1 MKAPTGNR
9 RGRPPISDG
18 QSHPIDRHVGT
29 RIKARR
35 LIRGM
40 TQEDLAKAVSLSFQQ
55 VQKYERGANRVSA
68 GRLYELARALSVPI
82 QYFFDEFR
90 EEGEDGTPIL
100 TLREDHADMESVD
113 RIGDP
118 EISELVRAFIK
129 LERSNVRRTVIRLM
143 SAMAT
148 ADAEEATAALEAN
161 SARAGD
167 SGA

>member
-1 MKAPTGNR
+1 
-9 RGRPPISDG
+9 
-18 QSHPIDRHVGT
+18 
-29 RIKARR
+29 
-35 LIRGM
+35 M

-148 ADAEEATAALEAN
+148 ADAEEATAALEAT
-161 SARAGD
+161 SARADD

>member
-1 MKAPTGNR
+1 
-9 RGRPPISDG
+9 
-18 QSHPIDRHVGT
+18 
-29 RIKARR
+29 
-35 LIRGM
+35 
-40 TQEDLAKAVSLSFQQ
+40 
-55 VQKYERGANRVSA
+55 
-68 GRLYELARALSVPI
+68 
-82 QYFFDEFR
+82 
-90 EEGEDGTPIL
+90 
-100 TLREDHADMESVD
+100 MESVD

-148 ADAEEATAALEAN
+148 ADAEEATAALEVN

>member
-1 MKAPTGNR
+1 
-9 RGRPPISDG
+9 
-18 QSHPIDRHVGT
+18 
-29 RIKARR
+29 
-35 LIRGM
+35 M
-40 TQEDLAKAVSLSFQQ
+40 TQEDLARAVSLSFQQ
-55 VQKYERGANRVSA
+55 VQKYERGAKRVSA
-68 GRLYELARALSVPI
+68 GRLYGLARALSVPI

-100 TLREDHADMESVD
+100 TLREDHADMETVD

-118 EISELVRAFIK
+118 EISELVRALIR

-148 ADAEEATAALEAN
+148 ADAEEAAVALEAN
-161 SARAGD
+161 SARVDD

>member
-1 MKAPTGNR
+1 
-9 RGRPPISDG
+9 
-18 QSHPIDRHVGT
+18 
-29 RIKARR
+29 
-35 LIRGM
+35 M
-40 TQEDLAKAVSLSFQQ
+40 TLEDLAKAVSLSFQQ

-68 GRLYELARALSVPI
+68 GRLYGLARALSVPI

-100 TLREDHADMESVD
+100 TLREDHADMETVD

-118 EISELVRAFIK
+118 EISELVRALIR

-148 ADAEEATAALEAN
+148 ADAEEAAVALEAN
-161 SARAGD
+161 SARVDD

>member
-1 MKAPTGNR
+1 MAKDIRSTGT
-9 RGRPPISDG
+9 S
-18 QSHPIDRHVGT
+18 
-29 RIKARR
+29 ARASR
-35 LIRGM
+35 
-40 TQEDLAKAVSLSFQQ
+40 
-55 VQKYERGANRVSA
+55 RGANRVSA

-148 ADAEEATAALEAN
+148 ADAEEKTE
-161 SARAGD
+161 G
-167 SGA
+167 